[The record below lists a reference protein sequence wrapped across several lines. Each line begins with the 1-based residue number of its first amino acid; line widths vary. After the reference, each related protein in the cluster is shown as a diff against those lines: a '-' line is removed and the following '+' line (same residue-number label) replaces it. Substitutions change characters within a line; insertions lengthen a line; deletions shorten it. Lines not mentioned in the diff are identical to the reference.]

1 MEASDQ
7 PYRKEGAVP
16 TEYED
21 RWASGP
27 AGLDVS
33 GKNKITSLRRREP
46 CSSSSYPLVISVMF
60 ILLGLPDFYINYLTV
75 LY

>member
-1 MEASDQ
+1 MEASYQ

-27 AGLDVS
+27 AGLDFAE
-33 GKNKITSLRRREP
+33 KRKIYFLAK
-46 CSSSSYPLVISVMF
+46 I
-60 ILLGLPDFYINYLTV
+60 
-75 LY
+75 